1 MSVVFDRETMTLAQ
15 MLEFSET
22 TKRGVGKK
30 Q

>member
-22 TKRGVGKK
+22 TKRGVGK